1 MKKILTITIACAML
15 VAMTACGNNNTS
27 SSSSAPETSSSSSMS
42 TSTPEATLSA
52 KYAEAINKALPKDV
66 TDVIPNFDIDKYT
79 VAVAD
84 VNTLTEI
91 SEGKFTGTDMEPLK
105 AISAK
110 LGDMLAATDESLME
124 ETKTAITSVKAHLDA
139 MVAGEKP
146 ELKDELKKSFEE
158 AIMLAATDES
168 LMEETKTAITSVKA
182 HLDAMVAGEKPELKD
197 ELKKSFEEAIMYYNS
212 KEAGIGGILLGS
224 LTYGEN
230 KSLSADDVE
239 ALVVNAS
246 GMNIK
251 AHSVL
256 IAKPKAGREAD
267 VKSAVEN
274 YMKGIQKSF
283 ENYLQ
288 DQYEIAKGA
297 ILETLPDGT
306 VVLVMTENAQTVMD
320 SIKSSLGA

>member
-52 KYAEAINKALPKDV
+52 MYAEAINKALPKDV

-110 LGDMLAATDESLME
+110 LGD
-124 ETKTAITSVKAHLDA
+124 
-139 MVAGEKP
+139 
-146 ELKDELKKSFEE
+146 
-158 AIMLAATDES
+158 MLAATDES

>member
-42 TSTPEATLSA
+42 TSTPESTLSA
-52 KYAEAINKALPKDV
+52 KYAEAINKALPKDI

-110 LGDMLAATDESLME
+110 LGD
-124 ETKTAITSVKAHLDA
+124 
-139 MVAGEKP
+139 
-146 ELKDELKKSFEE
+146 
-158 AIMLAATDES
+158 MLAATDES